1 MTEGSAQVDRV
12 VIPNDPKAYKR
23 FVRQLRQRAE
33 HLEDS
38 GRAVIKKHAAKLT
51 PAAKAELDARLATL
65 SKMRKQEG
73 VPGNTRLLSD
83 AAQDFETLFDEHLG
97 KYRQSLLREYTEA
110 IFWAVMLT
118 LLIRVV
124 AFEAFKIPT
133 GSMIPTLHVHDHL
146 FVNKFIYGIKIPFT
160 RIKFLAWRDPTPGE
174 VIVFEYPYDDD
185 PDSAG
190 KDLIKRVAAVA
201 GDKIHVADNVI
212 HINGKPLQ
220 RKIVDQNNNVCST
233 EACKIGTIDC
243 QQENGEGHRC
253 RRALEC
259 NGGHVYTTQHY
270 VDENGQ
276 FARDNVPDWPPLT
289 PDMLR
294 AGPHAALYSPPENKD
309 FPDFTVPHNFV
320 LVMGDNRDNSKDG
333 RFFGLVPLNT
343 IKGKAGVLW
352 WAFDNEPWQP
362 DLGRMFSF
370 VHHEAPGEQCDK
382 W

>member
-1 MTEGSAQVDRV
+1 MTETPAPVERV
-12 VIPNDPKAYKR
+12 VIPSDPKAYKR
-23 FVRQLRQRAE
+23 YVRQLRQRTE

-38 GRAVIKKHAAKLT
+38 GRSLLKKHAAKLA
-51 PAAKAELDARLATL
+51 PAVKSELDARLATL
-65 SKMRKQEG
+65 NKFRKQDG
-73 VPGNTRLLSD
+73 VPGNTRLLTD
-83 AAQDFETLFDEHLG
+83 AAQDFETLLDEHLG
-97 KYRQSLLREYTEA
+97 KYRQSMLREYTEA

-146 FVNKFIYGIKIPFT
+146 FVNKFIYGIKVPFT
-160 RIKFLAWRDPTPGE
+160 RIKLLAWRDPLPGE
-174 VIVFEYPYDDD
+174 VIVFEYPYEDD

-201 GDKIHVADNVI
+201 GDKVHVADNVI
-212 HINGKPLQ
+212 HINGKPLH
-220 RKIVDQNNNVCST
+220 RKIVDQDNNVCSND
-233 EACKIGTIDC
+233 ACKIVGIDC
-243 QQENGEGHRC
+243 QQENGEGHHC

-276 FARDNVPDWPPLT
+276 PARDNVPDWPPLN
-289 PDMLR
+289 PDLLR
-294 AGPHAALYSPPENKD
+294 AGPHATLYSPPENRD
-309 FPDFTVPHNFV
+309 FPDYVVPKGFV

-352 WAFDNEPWQP
+352 WAFDSEPWKP
-362 DLGRMFSF
+362 DLNRMFSF
-370 VHHEAPGEQCDK
+370 VHHDAPEDQCDK